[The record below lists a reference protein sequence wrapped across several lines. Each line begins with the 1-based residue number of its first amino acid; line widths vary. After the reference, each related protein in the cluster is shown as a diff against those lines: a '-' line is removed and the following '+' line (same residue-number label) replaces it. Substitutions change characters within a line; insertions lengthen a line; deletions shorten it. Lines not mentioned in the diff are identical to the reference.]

1 MRVTQLKIVV
11 VYFAGYHEEAFFR
24 VFSYTTYDFP
34 LQVLYLP
41 SDKMVF
47 IMNLKNRFLV
57 DICI

>member
-24 VFSYTTYDFP
+24 VFSYTTYDLA

-41 SDKMVF
+41 SDEVIF

-57 DICI
+57 DVCI